1 MKTTAFPFAAI
12 TAQDDFK
19 LCLLLNLIAPDIG
32 GVLALG
38 DKGTGKTTTVR
49 AIPDLMQGVAP
60 DFRLIN
66 LPVGASEDRVLG
78 SVDLEKLVNEKR
90 QVLQKGLL
98 AQAHQGLLYI
108 DEVNLLNDYLIDILL
123 DAAAT
128 GGYHLEREGLSVW
141 QESRFVLVGTMNP
154 EEGELRPQLL
164 DRFGLS
170 VQVNTPQ
177 ELETRKTI
185 TQQRLAFDHNPFAF
199 QERFAEAGQALQTRI
214 IQAKQ
219 ALPTIQVPETIYD
232 LVAKQCLVHQVEGLR
247 ADILLIKT
255 AQAYAAWEGAQVVTE
270 AHVRTIAPF
279 VLAHRSKN
287 PNPPDEPNGENNS
300 NPQDND
306 NSSAQ
311 NPLSQE
317 DPTSAPSSFEGA
329 SQQSTQVFDKEQLLQ
344 SLPLTPKNSHS
355 SPTRKGLNIPQDQH
369 AVLHDSMSNTQAGVA
384 VFKTIRNYTLKGTFK
399 LIPPKKE
406 SKSQLWVYFLI
417 DSSGSMTRKKQIAYT
432 KGLIHQTLA
441 THQGKRI
448 RFAAVSLLKGQAEIC
463 HPLTDQ
469 PQQLLQALDQLPTG
483 GKTNLMAGFE
493 QIHQLMRKN
502 KAGKHHQQQLYIFT
516 DGRVNSALRPHPS
529 PLQQAVG
536 YYQTFLKP
544 LHYTLVVDTESGFI
558 KLGKAKNL
566 ADQLGSDY
574 HVL

>member
-1 MKTTAFPFAAI
+1 MKTTTFPFAAI
-12 TAQDDFK
+12 AAQDDFK

-49 AIPDLMQGVAP
+49 AIPELMQGVAP

-90 QVLQKGLL
+90 QVVQKGLL

-128 GGYHLEREGLSVW
+128 GGYHLEREGLSAW

-185 TQQRLAFDHNPFAF
+185 TQHRLAFDQNPLVFR
-199 QERFAEAGQALQTRI
+199 QRFAEAEQALQSRI
-214 IQAKQ
+214 IRAKQ
-219 ALPTIQVPETIYD
+219 ALPTIQVPEGIYD
-232 LVAKQCLVHQVEGLR
+232 LVAKQCLAHQVEGLR

-255 AQAYAAWEGAQVVTE
+255 AQAYAAWQGAQAVTE

-279 VLAHRSKN
+279 VLAHRAKN
-287 PNPPDEPNGENNS
+287 PNPPDEPNGENNPH
-300 NPQDND
+300 PQD
-306 NSSAQ
+306 NSSAR
-311 NPLSQE
+311 NTLSQE

-329 SQQSTQVFDKEQLLQ
+329 SQQNTQVFDKEQLLQ
-344 SLPLTPKNSHS
+344 SLPLTPKNSS
-355 SPTRKGLNIPQDQH
+355 PSPTRKGLNIPRNQQSALH
-369 AVLHDSMSNTQAGVA
+369 ASMSNTQAGVA
-384 VFKTIRNYTLKGTFK
+384 VFKTIRHYTLKGTFK
-399 LIPPKKE
+399 LIPPQKE
-406 SKSQLWVYFLI
+406 SKSQLWVYFLV

-469 PQQLLQALDQLPTG
+469 PQQLLRALDQLPTG

-493 QIHQLMRKN
+493 QVHQLMRKH
-502 KAGKHHQQQLYIFT
+502 KADKHHQQQLYIFT
-516 DGRVNSALRPHPS
+516 DGRINSAFRSHPS

-574 HVL
+574 QAL